1 MQTGQSQILKVLE
14 SIPYRKIS
22 PLKETVQIKDIN
34 VRNVVSECVLCIIYG
49 MYDTKFNR
57 VNSAQSVLNGPGGE

>member
-1 MQTGQSQILKVLE
+1 M
-14 SIPYRKIS
+14 
-22 PLKETVQIKDIN
+22 QIKDIN
-34 VRNVVSECVLCIIYG
+34 VRDVVSECVLCIIYG

>member
-1 MQTGQSQILKVLE
+1 M
-14 SIPYRKIS
+14 
-22 PLKETVQIKDIN
+22 QIKDIN

-57 VNSAQSVLNGPGGE
+57 VKSQSVLNGPGGE